1 MSISKLLVS
10 AAFVSAIGFA
20 MPASAAVGNANAEQ
34 ITAATSAKQFI
45 LARRGA
51 DDGANHDKNDDRGRG
66 RDDGAN
72 HARNGAD
79 DGAAHNANDTRKG
92 GEGANHARNGAD
104 DGAGHDAGDDRG
116 RGRGRGRG

>member
-1 MSISKLLVS
+1 MSITKLLVS

-20 MPASAAVGNANAEQ
+20 MPATAAVGAGNAGQ
-34 ITAATSAKQFI
+34 ISAASAAKQFI

-51 DDGANHDKNDDRGRG
+51 DDGANHDKNDDRGRDRG

-72 HARNGAD
+72 H
-79 DGAAHNANDTRKG
+79 T
-92 GEGANHARNGAD
+92 RNGAD

-116 RGRGRGRG
+116 RGRGRG